1 MTNIIVDGKKYSVE
15 DGITIL
21 DACKQIGIYI
31 PTLCYLKE
39 FGATSSCRVCLV
51 EVVGQRNSITSCSFK
66 IFEGMEVTRLFFR
79 AFVRCFGVCYI
90 QTVLFL

>member
-39 FGATSSCRVCLV
+39 FGATNVDIATLDYLHSNN
-51 EVVGQRNSITSCSFK
+51 RNSAQKKVIEYLILCRGS
-66 IFEGMEVTRLFFR
+66 R
-79 AFVRCFGVCYI
+79 
-90 QTVLFL
+90 Q